1 MNDLSPPLIPDKKP
15 DLSGPIEHIK
25 KFNATYKEDTKY
37 EISIYKKGAYL
48 IIETEIKKDSNKIKY
63 SNKYDLKTLKQANKF
78 LALCDSMEDIIDTI
92 YENASNNTC
101 IIIENEKGF
110 EIKIPIPV
118 KTIKEISF
126 IIKENKKETNEIIND
141 LLTSSNLQKK
151 KIEEQ
156 EKRIENQDIIIKELQ
171 LKVKN
176 LEDENK
182 GIKNELKEIIN
193 RLKGIEDKINI
204 NPIIES
210 KSNIINNDL
219 FKKLNDWINP
229 FKSLKFK
236 LIFSATINGDKSKDF
251 HKFCDGKGPT
261 VTIVKGENDHIFGG
275 YVTVPYSSDCQSHY
289 DDKAFLFS
297 LTNMKKFPIKI
308 KEKAVC
314 HLNTWGPYIGYLDYC
329 DLAIDS
335 GCLNNKYSYSNPKS
349 YEFNRVDLIG
359 TTEYNFKVGDY
370 EVYLVNES

>member
-1 MNDLSPPLIPDKKP
+1 MNDLSPPLIPNKKP

-25 KFNATYKEDTKY
+25 KFNATYKEGTKY

-101 IIIENEKGF
+101 IIIEYEKGF

-176 LEDENK
+176 LEDEK
-182 GIKNELKEIIN
+182 
-193 RLKGIEDKINI
+193 
-204 NPIIES
+204 
-210 KSNIINNDL
+210 
-219 FKKLNDWINP
+219 
-229 FKSLKFK
+229 
-236 LIFSATINGDKSKDF
+236 
-251 HKFCDGKGPT
+251 
-261 VTIVKGENDHIFGG
+261 
-275 YVTVPYSSDCQSHY
+275 
-289 DDKAFLFS
+289 
-297 LTNMKKFPIKI
+297 
-308 KEKAVC
+308 
-314 HLNTWGPYIGYLDYC
+314 
-329 DLAIDS
+329 
-335 GCLNNKYSYSNPKS
+335 
-349 YEFNRVDLIG
+349 
-359 TTEYNFKVGDY
+359 
-370 EVYLVNES
+370 